1 MKTSNLKFLSMAAI
15 SAMIAFTSC
24 DEDDPTDNPNT
35 DGTENPDGEATGY
48 SSELFQAEANHNT
61 INFDFSNTFS
71 NLFVGTIDGGAD
83 MPSVNS
89 FFTAAAYQGCLSR
102 QQLDSRMDTDNRRRR

>member
-48 SSELFQAEANHNT
+48 SSELFQAEENHNT

-89 FFTAAAYQGCLSR
+89 FFKESSVCKRTSTSPLVFP
-102 QQLDSRMDTDNRRRR
+102 